1 MFEIGKNVK
10 FNVVEYDDQG
20 NKYTK
25 IIEGKVVQ
33 VNDKF
38 VTIDNGKYK
47 ESYLLSSIEN
57 NIKSVLEEEP
67 YDLSIDSYE
76 NDIVKDCVNNVKNNK
91 DGYVFNSKQLNEA
104 INLINDNSNIVVVEE
119 DGIYYIK
126 NKQKY

>member
-47 ESYLLSSIEN
+47 ESYLLSSVEN

-126 NKQKY
+126 NK